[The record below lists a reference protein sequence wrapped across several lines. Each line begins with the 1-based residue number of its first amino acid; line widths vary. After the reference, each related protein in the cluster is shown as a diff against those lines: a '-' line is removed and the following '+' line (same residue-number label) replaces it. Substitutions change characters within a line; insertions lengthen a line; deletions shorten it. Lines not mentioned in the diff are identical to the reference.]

1 MKTLEKQYAIDTNYR
16 TVNTNLINYEDTFFL
31 ENIIYNELL
40 CRGYEVYVGKTYKG
54 EIDFVAIKDGK
65 KCFIQVSYLMVNE
78 ETIKR
83 GFDAFK
89 PIKDNSPKFVLS
101 LDKIDLSHD
110 GITHINIV
118 DFLLG
123 KKDIFIS

>member
-1 MKTLEKQYAIDTNYR
+1 
-16 TVNTNLINYEDTFFL
+16 
-31 ENIIYNELL
+31 
-40 CRGYEVYVGKTYKG
+40 
-54 EIDFVAIKDGK
+54 
-65 KCFIQVSYLMVNE
+65 MVNE

-83 GFDAFK
+83 EFEAFK

>member
-1 MKTLEKQYAIDTNYR
+1 
-16 TVNTNLINYEDTFFL
+16 
-31 ENIIYNELL
+31 
-40 CRGYEVYVGKTYKG
+40 
-54 EIDFVAIKDGK
+54 
-65 KCFIQVSYLMVNE
+65 MVNE

-83 GFDAFK
+83 EFDAFK

-123 KKDIFIS
+123 KKDIFKQLLINNIVPNNIDAVDTHKSN